1 MRRALEDDR
10 ERSIAGGRLQGGRSG
25 CLLCALERNAP
36 YRHVEHATIEE
47 PCAENNQHFDR
58 HIPVAD
64 KPDFWTKVRAAK

>member
-1 MRRALEDDR
+1 
-10 ERSIAGGRLQGGRSG
+10 
-25 CLLCALERNAP
+25 LERNAP